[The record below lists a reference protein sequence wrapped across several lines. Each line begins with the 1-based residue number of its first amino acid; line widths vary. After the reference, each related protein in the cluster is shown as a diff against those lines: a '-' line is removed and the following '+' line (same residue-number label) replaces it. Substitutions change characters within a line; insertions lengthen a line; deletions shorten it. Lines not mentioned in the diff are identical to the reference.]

1 MMALNLVTCNLISFS
16 DVPEENRNCFEVSAS
31 MESRAEPEDFVLVS
45 SFWPLLGFFFAQ
57 DIVGAVAK
65 NTSEINNVFVLGGMG
80 PWWGA
85 LGVAALGAE
94 D

>member
-1 MMALNLVTCNLISFS
+1 MALNLVTCNLISFS

-65 NTSEINNVFVLGGMG
+65 NTRNQQCICFRRDGVVVGRNLYWTRGG
-80 PWWGA
+80 
-85 LGVAALGAE
+85 
-94 D
+94 